1 MEDKLPEI
9 IERFLSDKMSAEEK
23 SSFEQRIAQEPNLAI
38 QVEEYRKVFSVFNTM
53 KNRSDLKKKLDV
65 FHQDIPK
72 TGKVI
77 SIAQRFTFFKVAAS
91 IALLLSIGVLSYM
104 LVQNSN
110 ESSFEMTAKKDR
122 MEIPIVTPREKEK
135 IQTSISGTAF
145 MVSSKG
151 YLVTAK
157 HIVED
162 ADKILVENSLGDIFS
177 ARVIYMDKKK
187 DIAVLKISD
196 KNFKSQGIVPYA
208 FSGKKC
214 DLGEKIFTL
223 GYPSE
228 NIVFEEGVMSSR
240 LGFKGDSSSC
250 RVSLAINHGN
260 SGGPLFDDKGNII
273 GMISGKEADKERAG
287 FAITMK
293 SIAETIKNAPKGTFE
308 SKLKFNS
315 SNKIGSLKRSVQ
327 IKKIEPFVYQV
338 RVD

>member
-23 SSFEQRIAQEPNLAI
+23 ENFEKRIASEPDVAK
-38 QVEEYRKVFSVFNTM
+38 QVEEYKKVFSTLNTM
-53 KNRSDLKKKLDV
+53 NNRVQLKRKLND
-65 FHQDIPK
+65 FHQEIRVDS
-72 TGKVI
+72 KVI
-77 SIAQRFTFFKVAAS
+77 SFTQRFTFFKVAAS
-91 IALLLSIGVLSYM
+91 IALMLSVGILSYM
-104 LVQNSN
+104 MVEKSK
-110 ESSFEMTAKKDR
+110 ESKFEMTAKKDR
-122 MEIPIVTPREKEK
+122 VSIPIVTPQEREK

-162 ADKILVENSLGDIFS
+162 ADKILVENSMGEIFTAS
-177 ARVIYMDKKK
+177 VIYLDKKK

-196 KNFKSQGIVPYA
+196 KNFKNQSVVPYA
-208 FSGKKC
+208 FSAKKC

-223 GYPSE
+223 GFPSE

-273 GMISGKEADKERAG
+273 GMISGKESDKERAG

-293 SIAETIKNAPKGTFE
+293 SIAEAIKNAPKGTFE
-308 SKLKFNS
+308 SKIKFNS
-315 SNKIGSLKRSVQ
+315 NNKIASLKRSVQ

-338 RVD
+338 RAD